1 MRIVTDREKV
11 LKIYERCAEAG
22 VAVVAACC
30 ESTGELE
37 GFLTAAEAYAEEHG
51 IERIPINIGFTGVY
65 PENAQ
70 LLKVSTGC
78 RLSDGGN
85 TLDGGDVV
93 EGFEIMMGH
102 LETYAALEGCCG
114 AVDVLPFLDHGM
126 PTDPVESKE
135 ILENPKRVER
145 LAVVMF
151 DASHFSFDENVKRTA
166 EYAEKF
172 GDCVVVEGAVDRIY
186 EREEARKA
194 GITRDQMLTTPERAA
209 DYLKRTGVDFIVPNL
224 GTEHRVTSEE
234 GYTKNYEK
242 DRAQR
247 ITEKV
252 GRKQVLHGTSCLGRE
267 ITTLA
272 DDGIIKVN
280 IYTRIAVESGVAVYS
295 DLKANEKMV
304 LKDRNLAINSPSYR
318 NEVHR
323 LEVAKV
329 TRDYFDAFKYP
340 RLAEA
345 GK

>member
-1 MRIVTDREKV
+1 MKIITEREKV
-11 LKIYERCAEAG
+11 QKSYERCAAAG
-22 VAVVAACC
+22 VAMVAACC

-37 GFLTAAEAYAEEHG
+37 GFLMAAQAYADEYG
-51 IERIPINIGFTGVY
+51 IDRIPINVGFTGVY

-78 RLSDGGN
+78 RLSNGGN

-102 LETYAALEGCCG
+102 LETYAAVEGCFES
-114 AVDVLPFLDHGM
+114 VDVLPFLDHGM
-126 PTDPVESKE
+126 PTDPIELKE
-135 ILENPKRVER
+135 ILENPKRLER

-166 EYAEKF
+166 EYAKRF
-172 GDCVVVEGAVDRIY
+172 GECVVVEGAVDRIY
-186 EREEARKA
+186 ERQEALEL
-194 GITRDQMLTTPERAA
+194 GITRDEMLTTPERAA
-209 DYLKRTGVDFIVPNL
+209 DYLKRTGVDLIVPNL

-234 GYTKNYEK
+234 GYTKKYEK
-242 DRAQR
+242 DRAGA

-280 IYTRIAVESGVAVYS
+280 IYTRIAVESGMAVYS
-295 DLKANEKMV
+295 DLKANEGMV
-304 LKDRNLAINSPSYR
+304 LKERNLAVNSPSYR

-340 RLAEA
+340 RLAEV
-345 GK
+345 KE